1 MKDYRPDA
9 NYIPTELK
17 KGIKLEREHTDIK
30 AIAKTIAKDHLDEIP
45 DYYTRLIKM
54 ERQAKKEWRSL

>member
-17 KGIKLEREHTDIK
+17 KGIKTEMEHTDNP
-30 AIAKTIAKDHLDEIP
+30 AIAKTIAKDHLDEYP

-54 ERQAKKEWRSL
+54 EKQAKRDWSR